1 MKTPVTKPLTLEVY
15 GDSENKAPCIT
26 TRPAALPLT
35 NLPQQTNNNYMVT
48 QKQPEQTHTPWWT
61 ATTSRNI
68 VLFEELFWRVRS
80 PIEYLSKSLEN
91 ECNNF
96 DEFDIGELYGKLL
109 TDFSSYLHR
118 TILMTTL
125 HKSIYIHTYTHTHT
139 HTHTQS
145 YNNRSLRM
153 KSHASTVSAK
163 DRINKIANE
172 SLKFRLR

>member
-1 MKTPVTKPLTLEVY
+1 MKIPVTKPLTLEVY
-15 GDSENKAPCIT
+15 GDSESKAPCIT

-68 VLFEELFWRVRS
+68 LFEELFWRVRS
-80 PIEYLSKSLEN
+80 PISKSLEN

-118 TILMTTL
+118 TTLMTTL
-125 HKSIYIHTYTHTHT
+125 HKSIYTHT

-145 YNNRSLRM
+145 YNNISLRM